1 MYLKLK
7 FGNELVVLK
16 NAEFLKYY
24 TKTRTLLVVFEK
36 SGVVVAFKYPPPA
49 NKVSTIVNFLREVD
63 EAHHNVLGGE

>member
-1 MYLKLK
+1 MYLKL
-7 FGNELVVLK
+7 GNELVVLK

-24 TKTRTLLVVFEK
+24 TKTRTLLVVFE